1 MIDSFADQETE
12 KIWHQKVSRVLPFDI
27 QRTALRKLQM
37 IDAAASKRDLAVP
50 PGNHLEKLVG
60 NRNGQLSVK
69 INDKWR
75 VCFRFRS
82 GHATDVEIC
91 DYH

>member
-1 MIDSFADQETE
+1 
-12 KIWHQKVSRVLPFDI
+12 
-27 QRTALRKLQM
+27 LRRDGV
-37 IDAAASKRDLAVP
+37 DAVASKRDLAVP
-50 PGNHLEKLVG
+50 PGNHLEKLVA
-60 NRNGQLSVK
+60 NRKGQLSVK

-75 VCFRFRS
+75 VCFRFGS